1 MDVVDYGAGRVTF
14 RTDYEAVLGRERH
27 RYDLNQ
33 GNYTFDATGSY
44 RVRPVE
50 LSAVISHVSRHLVDR
65 ENVPAISW
73 NAIGVRAEYTSTKR
87 TSASARSA
95 PVLEGELE
103 LTHAIK
109 PAFVDYVWLTHMRI
123 DARHPINDR
132 VSLVTSAYG
141 EVRGVNHLFR
151 DERVCGGWFEGG
163 VRLNGRAAAV
173 ELVVGYERRLDA
185 YPTDRFR
192 VRMFTLGFR
201 VVSLR
206 R

>member
-1 MDVVDYGAGRVTF
+1 M
-14 RTDYEAVLGRERH
+14 
-27 RYDLNQ
+27 
-33 GNYTFDATGSY
+33 
-44 RVRPVE
+44 
-50 LSAVISHVSRHLVDR
+50 ISHASRHLVDR

-109 PAFVDYVWLTHMRI
+109 QAFVDYVWLTHMRI
-123 DARHPINDR
+123 DARHPINAR

-173 ELVVGYERRLDA
+173 EARRGL
-185 YPTDRFR
+185 
-192 VRMFTLGFR
+192 
-201 VVSLR
+201 
-206 R
+206 